1 MFIQGFVLTSSYRIY
16 ISPPNSPQALARKR
30 GRGCRIGVF
39 KELYTIDFSCQGS
52 NNRNREE
59 DVVYCFEVFLTDLED
74 RQVNQ
79 LSLEEL
85 MIFITGS
92 DVVPHLGFERQITIQ
107 FMIMMK
113 VQNECPGLLHV
124 A

>member
-1 MFIQGFVLTSSYRIY
+1 MLLKCKVSNHLKCSNY
-16 ISPPNSPQALARKR
+16 K
-30 GRGCRIGVF
+30 F